1 MKLLSFNFFKCWG
14 LMVARKVTRLAIRLV
29 SMAGT
34 GFEYVTMK
42 NPKNT
47 TWKLRLVKYD
57 PIVRKRVLF
66 KVRFFF
72 LFFLL

>member
-1 MKLLSFNFFKCWG
+1 MAGKK
-14 LMVARKVTRLAIRLV
+14 MVRLAIRMV

-57 PIVRKRVLF
+57 PIVRQRVLF
-66 KVRFFF
+66 KEEKLSRRKVHKRTR
-72 LFFLL
+72 

>member
-1 MKLLSFNFFKCWG
+1 MAKGGKKIL
-14 LMVARKVTRLAIRLV
+14 RLAIRLV

-66 KVRFFF
+66 KVSD
-72 LFFLL
+72 